1 MIGIIPAAGAGQR
14 IQPLGCSKEL
24 LPVGSRMVN
33 GVERPKAVSEYL
45 VERMIAAGA
54 TQICMIISGEKTDV
68 VKYYAER
75 DHPSAITDRGAEIFY
90 VVQQKPLGL
99 CDALF
104 RAAGFARHHEQVL
117 IGLPDT
123 IWFPENAY
131 LSALDFSRTSVNLV
145 LFPVADPSAFDAV
158 VCDELGYVEQVQ
170 VKQEGPG
177 SHWVWGAVTTT
188 GECFYRLKVLW
199 EARGRVDEYLGNLL
213 NAFLAAGN
221 VVGGQHCGEVYMDVG
236 TLQGYRLAQD
246 FLRAHQDPSA
256 SLRISPVDSDA
267 RKTAQDPSASLPRQ
281 AGAGRISPVGSRSA

>member
-54 TQICMIISGEKTDV
+54 TQICMIISAEKTDV

-75 DHPSAITDRGAEIFY
+75 DHGTEVFY

-104 RAAGFARHHEQVL
+104 RAAAVARHHEHVL

-131 LSALDFSRTSVNLV
+131 LSALDFSLTDVNLV

-158 VCDELGYVEQVQ
+158 VCDELGYVQQVQ
-170 VKQEGPG
+170 VKQERPD

-188 GECFYRLKVLW
+188 GECFYRLKLLW
-199 EARGRVDEYLGNLL
+199 EARRRVDEYLGDLL

-221 VVGGQHCGEVYMDVG
+221 VARGQHCGEVYMDVG

-246 FLRAHQDPSA
+246 FLRTHRDPSA
-256 SLRISPVDSDA
+256 LLR
-267 RKTAQDPSASLPRQ
+267 T
-281 AGAGRISPVGSRSA
+281 SPVGSRSAYPSTS